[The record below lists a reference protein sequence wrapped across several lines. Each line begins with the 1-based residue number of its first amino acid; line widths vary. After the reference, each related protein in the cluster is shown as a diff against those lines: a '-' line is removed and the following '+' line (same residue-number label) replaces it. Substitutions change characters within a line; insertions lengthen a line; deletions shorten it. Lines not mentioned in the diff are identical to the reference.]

1 MRNHF
6 KVLAAFI
13 ALTSLAIASPS
24 FANELRFIAHLD
36 GSQEVPPVTTDGT
49 GTATFTVNSTRTE
62 IAFDLTVEGIDPA
75 NIMAAEIHVGAVG
88 VPGPAIFTLSPTTFT
103 SPLSGVLTDV
113 NLTPQAGVGVSTFAD
128 AISMMLAG
136 TTYVDVHTPAN
147 PNGEIRGQIG
157 LIAKIKVRR
166 AINPRSHVVIA
177 VPPRSSPD
185 FDARSVDPASVR
197 FGPALAQAVKTHLV
211 DVNGDGLAD
220 LLLHFR
226 TQATGIRCGDKSV
239 GLVAVTST
247 GLQIEATAPIKT
259 PGCH

>member
-36 GSQEVPPVTTDGT
+36 GSQVAPTPVTTTGT
-49 GTATFTVNSTRTE
+49 GSATFTVNDARTE
-62 IAFDLTVEGIDPA
+62 IDFDLTVEGIDPA
-75 NIMAAEIHVGAVG
+75 NITAAEIHVGAVG
-88 VPGPAIFTLSPTTFT
+88 TTGPAIFVLSPTTFT
-103 SPLSGVLTDV
+103 SPLSGVLTEA
-113 NLTPQAGVGVSTFAD
+113 NLTPQAGVSTFAD

-136 TTYVDVHTPAN
+136 TTYVDVHTIAN
-147 PNGEIRGQIG
+147 PNGEIRGQID

-166 AINPRSHVVIA
+166 AINPRSHGVIA
-177 VPPRSSPD
+177 VTLRSSPD

-197 FGPALAQAVKTHLV
+197 FGPVGAQAVKTHLV

>member
-136 TTYVDVHTPAN
+136 TT
-147 PNGEIRGQIG
+147 
-157 LIAKIKVRR
+157 
-166 AINPRSHVVIA
+166 
-177 VPPRSSPD
+177 
-185 FDARSVDPASVR
+185 
-197 FGPALAQAVKTHLV
+197 
-211 DVNGDGLAD
+211 
-220 LLLHFR
+220 
-226 TQATGIRCGDKSV
+226 
-239 GLVAVTST
+239 
-247 GLQIEATAPIKT
+247 
-259 PGCH
+259 